1 MTSAAS
7 RSSVAFQLKR
17 RPDDEEYRFRRR
29 RNRGSFA
36 ALTRVGAAKDPAF
49 QRKRSARRS
58 DERGVALFIVVMVVT
73 LLGAVG
79 VFAARTASMVD
90 VASGYSRQASQTVYL
105 AGYATRFAAVELGQG
120 RASWYIDRMREG
132 TEQCP
137 SNQNATA
144 ADGFTLPCYKL
155 DNTDVT
161 ARVLEQLAQAA
172 LVEQGEDR
180 PGSLGP
186 PLGPDSATGGMKAAF
201 MVELLDAFQT
211 QGMPGMNRG
220 GGANPFINVQLT
232 VTGWAQ
238 VRPAY
243 EAAAEDPSGAG
254 NPWCDS
260 AAASDAPWGAASVQA
275 VRALITVPNQ
285 ASQ

>member
-1 MTSAAS
+1 VLRT
-7 RSSVAFQLKR
+7 
-17 RPDDEEYRFRRR
+17 
-29 RNRGSFA
+29 
-36 ALTRVGAAKDPAF
+36 
-49 QRKRSARRS
+49 RRS
-58 DERGVALFIVVMVVT
+58 GERGVALFIVVMVVT

-90 VASGYSRQASQTVYL
+90 VASGYSRQASQTLYL
-105 AGYATRFAAVELGQG
+105 AGYAGRFAASELGQG
-120 RASWYIDRMREG
+120 RAGWYIDRMREG

-144 ADGFTLPCYKL
+144 PQGFTLPCYKL

-161 ARVLEQLAQAA
+161 ARVNEQLAQPA
-172 LVEQGEDR
+172 LVPQDVDV

-186 PLGPDSATGGMKAAF
+186 PLTPQEGSNSGMQAAF

-211 QGMPGMNRG
+211 QGMPGMDRG
-220 GGANPFINVQLT
+220 GGPTPFINVQLT

-238 VRPAY
+238 VRPF
-243 EAAAEDPSGAG
+243 GATD
-254 NPWCDS
+254 NPWCD
-260 AAASDAPWGAASVQA
+260 AAAGSDAPWGAASVQA

>member
-1 MTSAAS
+1 MAAFRDRDPRTG
-7 RSSVAFQLKR
+7 RS
-17 RPDDEEYRFRRR
+17 
-29 RNRGSFA
+29 G
-36 ALTRVGAAKDPAF
+36 
-49 QRKRSARRS
+49 
-58 DERGVALFIVVMVVT
+58 ERGVALFIVVMVVT

-90 VASGYSRQASQTVYL
+90 MASGYSREASQTVYL
-105 AGYATRFAAVELGQG
+105 AGYASRFAAVELGQG
-120 RASWYIDRMREG
+120 RAAWYIDRMREG

-161 ARVLEQLAQAA
+161 ARVQEQLAQAA
-172 LVEQGEDR
+172 LVDQDADE

-186 PLGPDSATGGMKAAF
+186 PLGIDSSSGGMQAAF

-220 GGANPFINVQLT
+220 GGSNPFINVQLT

-238 VRPAY
+238 VRPRY
-243 EAAAEDPSGAG
+243 GPAG
-254 NPWCDS
+254 TDNPWCD
-260 AAASDAPWGAASVQA
+260 AAASSDAPWGAASVQA
-275 VRALITVPNQ
+275 VRVLITVPNQ
-285 ASQ
+285 ASL

>member
-1 MTSAAS
+1 MTFAS
-7 RSSVAFQLKR
+7 SEF
-17 RPDDEEYRFRRR
+17 
-29 RNRGSFA
+29 
-36 ALTRVGAAKDPAF
+36 
-49 QRKRSARRS
+49 RRS
-58 DERGVALFIVVMVVT
+58 DERGVALFIVVMVIT

-90 VASGYSRQASQTVYL
+90 VASGYSRQASQTLYL
-105 AGYATRFAAVELGQG
+105 AGYASRFAAVELGQG
-120 RASWYIDRMREG
+120 RAGWYIDRMREG

-144 ADGFTLPCYKL
+144 ANNFTLPCYKL

-161 ARVLEQLAQAA
+161 ARVKEQLAQAA
-172 LVEQGEDR
+172 LTDQTDTD

-186 PLGPDSATGGMKAAF
+186 PFGVDSAGGMQAAF

-243 EAAAEDPSGAG
+243 GSSGTD
-254 NPWCDS
+254 NPWCD
-260 AAASDAPWGAASVQA
+260 AAAGSDAPWGAASVQA

>member
-1 MTSAAS
+1 
-7 RSSVAFQLKR
+7 
-17 RPDDEEYRFRRR
+17 
-29 RNRGSFA
+29 
-36 ALTRVGAAKDPAF
+36 
-49 QRKRSARRS
+49 
-58 DERGVALFIVVMVVT
+58 VALFIVVMVVT

-79 VFAARTASMVD
+79 VFAARSASMVD

-105 AGYATRFAAVELGQG
+105 AGYASRFAAVELGQG

-137 SNQNATA
+137 SNQNAA
-144 ADGFTLPCYKL
+144 AAENFVLPCYKL

-161 ARVLEQLAQAA
+161 ARVQDQLAQAA
-172 LVEQGEDR
+172 LVDQVADE

-186 PLGPDSATGGMKAAF
+186 PLGPDSSSGGMQAAF

-238 VRPAY
+238 VRPRY
-243 EAAAEDPSGAG
+243 GAAGAD